1 MGDSDPIALDG
12 LSKMFFNPDA
22 YNILPY
28 KHNFTEDSE
37 YALTAFFLPA
47 YAMVID
53 PKFMDHRGYTDMVK
67 AKAYFEGERKKKSG
81 QVLLDYCAEYCFT
94 PQEAL
99 LKQGENQF
107 DSVALA
113 DRLGQLRIQ
122 KIGKKPQQVKMYWDC
137 QNQETNQRN
146 KVKVVEDTAAGKIF
160 IYEPPE
166 LDPDGNVYKNLYVAG
181 IDAIDQGS
189 GDSSGQKDVSDFC
202 IVIKKRVFGSNMPN
216 YVAIYKDRPRDI
228 VEAYENAM
236 KLLVYYNCK
245 AMLEHTKIGILMYFR
260 SKKKENLFMTR
271 PKSTMSDIRRG
282 NSNMLGVPATEIILK
297 HGLELINQFLME
309 CVYDVNIDIML
320 EQLLKYSWENKRKF
334 DVVSAM
340 IVCEIGDEDMMG
352 FAPRVQNQI
361 SKEWKDFG

>member
-1 MGDSDPIALDG
+1 MDNSSHSIRHCGCTCR
-12 LSKMFFNPDA
+12 N
-22 YNILPY
+22 NILPY

-99 LKQGENQF
+99 LKQGENIF

-113 DRLGQLRIQ
+113 DRIGQIRIQ
-122 KIGKKPQQVKMYWDC
+122 KLGVQPKQVKMYWDC
-137 QNQETNQRN
+137 PNADSNPRN
-146 KVKVVEDTAAGKIF
+146 KVKVVEDTAGGKIF
-160 IYEPPE
+160 IYEPPQT
-166 LDPDGNVYKNLYVAG
+166 DPDGNVYKNLYVAG

-189 GDSSGQKDVSDFC
+189 MDSSGQKDVSDFC
-202 IVIKKRVFGSNMPN
+202 IVIKKRVFGSSLPN

-245 AMLEHTKIGILMYFR
+245 AMLEHTKIGVLMYFR

-271 PKSTMSDIRRG
+271 PKSTLGDIRRG

-309 CVYDVNIDIML
+309 CVYNLNIDIML
-320 EQLLKYSWENKRKF
+320 EQLLKYS
-334 DVVSAM
+334 
-340 IVCEIGDEDMMG
+340 
-352 FAPRVQNQI
+352 
-361 SKEWKDFG
+361 